1 MSTLDTKPLP
11 PVSTI
16 SSAILLAPSRF
27 LSNTPTLQPY
37 SAKRLQMA
45 PPIAPPPPVT
55 MTFLPESP
63 RMTGSSE
70 GRVRIE
76 LGLALLEVRGEAFLH
91 LGSQEAQ
98 HLERRRGVERGAHHA
113 QPVVQRVLGEADRG
127 LRTLGKLGR
136 DLQAL
141 GLELIIL
148 DAHRDQA
155 DALGLLAVD
164 RLAEQQVVL
173 GLGHAAE
180 DRPHDHRMIARGDA
194 EPGVAVDDLGFLR
207 DDGYI
212 GQDARDQARADGGT
226 AHGADDRLGAV
237 DDVVDDI
244 ARLLPRAEQGGVVL
258 DVVFDEIEVAAG
270 REHLAAGAVDDHA

>member
-1 MSTLDTKPLP
+1 MSTLDTKALP

-16 SSAILLAPSRF
+16 SSAIRLAPSRF

-37 SAKRLQMA
+37 SAKRRQMA

-63 RMTGSSE
+63 RMTGSSDR
-70 GRVRIE
+70 RVGIE
-76 LGLALLEVRGEAFLH
+76 LGLALLEVGGQAFLH
-91 LGSQEAQ
+91 LGPHEAQ
-98 HLERRRGVERGAHHA
+98 HLERRRGIERRAHHA

-127 LRTLGKLGR
+127 LRALGELGG

-148 DAHRDQA
+148 DAQRDQA
-155 DALGLLAVD
+155 NALGLLAVD

-180 DRPHDHRMIARGDA
+180 QRPDDHGMVAGGNA
-194 EPGVAVDDLGFLR
+194 EPGVAVDDLGFL
-207 DDGYI
+207 G
-212 GQDARDQARADGGT
+212 
-226 AHGADDRLGAV
+226 
-237 DDVVDDI
+237 
-244 ARLLPRAEQGGVVL
+244 
-258 DVVFDEIEVAAG
+258 
-270 REHLAAGAVDDHA
+270 